1 MYTAIKDGMK
11 CRIPESKVP
20 YYKKMGYTVKKL
32 KDADTPKAESA
43 KKTTKADNSVKAE
56 KS

>member
-1 MYTAIKDGMK
+1 MYTAT
-11 CRIPESKVP
+11 

-32 KDADTPKAESA
+32 KDADTPKDESA
-43 KKTTKADNSVKAE
+43 KKSAKAESGVKAG

>member
-1 MYTAIKDGMK
+1 MYTATKDGMK

-32 KDADTPKAESA
+32 KDADTPKAEST
-43 KKTTKADNSVKAE
+43 KKSTKADNSVKAE

>member
-1 MYTAIKDGMK
+1 MYTATKDGMK

-32 KDADTPKAESA
+32 KDADTPKDESA
-43 KKTTKADNSVKAE
+43 KKSAKAESGVKAG

>member
-1 MYTAIKDGMK
+1 MYTATKDGMK

-32 KDADTPKAESA
+32 KDADTPKTEST
-43 KKTTKADNSVKAE
+43 KKSTKADNGVKAE